1 MKNPIKRD
9 KTITPKIISGLEI
22 EGQGHVPGPNQ
33 QEIAVA
39 GAPSKSDMKAK
50 GFGLMLRSQMFKVR

>member
-1 MKNPIKRD
+1 MTNPIKRD
-9 KTITPKIISGLEI
+9 KTITPSVISGLDI
-22 EGQGHVPGPNQ
+22 QSQGHVPGPMQ
-33 QEIAVA
+33 QEVPVP

>member
-9 KTITPKIISGLEI
+9 KTITPSVISGI
-22 EGQGHVPGPNQ
+22 DVPSQGHVPGPDQ
-33 QEIAVA
+33 QNAPIA
-39 GAPSKSDMKAK
+39 GAPSKGDMKAK